1 MHELSIA
8 ISIVETCT
16 EELIKAG
23 AKKVSRVELQ
33 VGSLSGVEHEALE
46 FSWDVATKASPVE
59 GAELFIHKT
68 EASAICLD
76 CGNEFKIDN
85 LYSTCPACDSFR
97 NNITK
102 GKELLIKALVV
113 E

>member
-8 ISIVETCT
+8 ISIIETCT
-16 EELIKAG
+16 EELKKTE

-33 VGSLSGVEHEALE
+33 VGSLSGIEHEALT
-46 FSWDVATKASPVE
+46 FSWDVATKGSPVE
-59 GAELFIHKT
+59 GAELILHKID
-68 EASAICLD
+68 ASAICLD
-76 CGNEFKIDN
+76 CKNEFDLDDI
-85 LYSTCPACDSFR
+85 YSTCPACNSIR

-102 GKELLIKALVV
+102 GKELLIKSLIV